1 VQFKG
6 VNDVE
11 RLVRELDNLWIESM
25 KLHVNISRLN
35 KDNQHSRRE
44 VESNSRRGGNVQPRW
59 RRK

>member
-1 VQFKG
+1 MQFKG

-44 VESNSRRGGNVQPRW
+44 VKSNSRRGGNVQPRW